1 MFMSS
6 LGMVRY
12 GKCAHDQKYA
22 RYRVVAVWYGGTI
35 DALARSA
42 RCGTIRSTFPL
53 VRLTRIALSNVRN
66 YQTLELEPAP
76 GVNLFV
82 GANAQGKTNLLE
94 AIAMLGTGKSF
105 RTTRE
110 CEMIREGESLAT
122 LGAKAHVDAG
132 MVSLSCTITTQG
144 RGTRKIY
151 GVNGHPVRY
160 ASYLGRVRVV
170 TFTPD
175 DLRLIS
181 GAPQARR
188 ALLNAALAQ
197 ESPAYY
203 AALASY
209 ARVLTQKS
217 ALLRTGIADA
227 TLTAIYDDR
236 LIEAGTQ
243 VMTARGRFIA
253 ALAERASAVYRRLA
267 VLHGEELNIRYAP
280 NVVAPTPDAADIAG
294 AFAVKL
300 KAAAAS
306 EAARRLCLVGPH
318 RDDLTF
324 LLDGKPL
331 NIFGSQGQRRSAV
344 LAVKVAEYGVLRER
358 GGEAPLLLLDDV
370 LSELDARRR
379 TLFLHEL
386 TGIEQ
391 AFVTSTS
398 PPEGFSA
405 ARTFEVDAALVTELA
420 C

>member
-1 MFMSS
+1 M
-6 LGMVRY
+6 
-12 GKCAHDQKYA
+12 
-22 RYRVVAVWYGGTI
+22 
-35 DALARSA
+35 
-42 RCGTIRSTFPL
+42 
-53 VRLTRIALSNVRN
+53 RLTRIALSNVRN
-66 YQTLELEPAP
+66 YQALELEPAP
-76 GVNLFV
+76 GINLLI
-82 GANAQGKTNLLE
+82 GTNAQGKTNLLE

-105 RTTRE
+105 RTSRE
-110 CEMIREGESLAT
+110 YEMIREGEALAT
-122 LGAKAHVDAG
+122 LAAKAQVDVG
-132 MVSLSCTITTQG
+132 EVSLSCTITAHG
-144 RGTRKIY
+144 RGARKIY

-175 DLRLIS
+175 DLRLVS

-188 ALLNAALAQ
+188 SLLNAALAQ

-203 AALASY
+203 SALANY
-209 ARVLTQKS
+209 GRVLQQKS
-217 ALLRTGIADA
+217 ALLRTGVADA
-227 TLTAIYDDR
+227 TLIAIYDER
-236 LIEAGTQ
+236 LVNAGTR
-243 VMTARGRFIA
+243 VMASRGRFVS

-267 VLHGEELNIRYAP
+267 GPDGEELVIRYAP
-280 NVVAPTPDAADIAG
+280 NVVSTVPDEADIAG
-294 AFAVKL
+294 AFAAKL
-300 KAAAAS
+300 QAAATS

-318 RDDLTF
+318 RDDLEF

-331 NIFGSQGQRRSAV
+331 SAFGSQGQRRSAV

-379 TLFLHEL
+379 ALFLHEL

-398 PPEGFSA
+398 APDDFSA
-405 ARTFEVDAALVTELA
+405 ARTFEVDAAIVKELS